1 MSAECRSSTD
11 VMLRLRGIEKAFGSH
26 TVLCGVDLDV
36 HRGEVVCLIGA
47 SGSGKTSLLRCM
59 NLLLEPDRGE
69 VDIAGEPLFRRT
81 NAERLKLSAARMRA
95 VRTRT
100 GMVFQNFNLFPH
112 LTALQNVMEAP
123 LTVKRMPRAE
133 AETLARS
140 LLNKIGL
147 SESMAKHPT
156 QLSGG
161 QQQRV
166 AIARALAMAPEVM
179 LFDEPTSALDPE
191 LVGEVLAA
199 IRQLAEEGM
208 TMVIVTHEIGF
219 AYELADRVV
228 FMDQGVLAA
237 SGAPRDLLL
246 RPTNPR
252 LAAFVCRFREQARLL
267 GPLAA
272 ADVGMS
278 HLSDQGTTNV

>member
-1 MSAECRSSTD
+1 MITKPESSAE
-11 VMLRLRGIEKAFGSH
+11 VMISLRGIEKAFGQHS
-26 TVLCGVDLDV
+26 VLRGVDLDV
-36 HRGEVVCLIGA
+36 RRGEVVCLIGA

-59 NLLLEPDRGE
+59 NLLLEPDQGE
-69 VDIAGEPLFRRT
+69 VKIAGEPLFRRM
-81 NAERLKLSAARMRA
+81 AKERLKISSTRMRA
-95 VRTRT
+95 VRAKT

-112 LTALQNVMEAP
+112 LTALENVMEAP
-123 LTVKRMPRAE
+123 IQVKKMSRAE
-133 AETLARS
+133 AKVLAS
-140 LLNKIGL
+140 GLLSKIGL
-147 SESMAKHPT
+147 GDSMAKFPA

-166 AIARALAMAPEVM
+166 AIARALAMSPEVM

-199 IRQLAEEGM
+199 IRQLVEEGM

-228 FMDQGVLAA
+228 FMDQGVVAA
-237 SGAPRDLLL
+237 DGPPKELLM
-246 RPTNPR
+246 RPANPR
-252 LAAFVCRFREQARLL
+252 LAAFVSRFREQARLL

-272 ADVGMS
+272 ADVGTIN
-278 HLSDQGTTNV
+278 L